1 MTSPYAGVVGLRE
14 VPKELVKLVD
24 ALRATDGLT
33 AKGKSESAFYVGSK
47 PFLHFHDEADGLRA
61 DVKWDGKYFSR
72 EPVET
77 HAQRVDLLKR
87 VRTHLAK

>member
-1 MTSPYAGVVGLRE
+1 MGLRE

-24 ALRATDGLT
+24 ALRATEGLT
-33 AKGKSESAFYVGSK
+33 AKGKSLSAFYIGSK

-61 DVKWDGKYFSR
+61 DVKWDGKFFTQ

-77 HAQRVDLLKR
+77 HAQRVALLKR
-87 VRTHLAK
+87 VQAHLTK